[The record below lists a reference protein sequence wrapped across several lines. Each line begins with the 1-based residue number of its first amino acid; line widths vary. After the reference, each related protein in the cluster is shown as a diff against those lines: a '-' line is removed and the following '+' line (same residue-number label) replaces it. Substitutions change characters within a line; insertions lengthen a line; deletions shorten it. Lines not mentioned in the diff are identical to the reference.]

1 MQQLH
6 APTQSIK
13 HTSLRR
19 KFTLVIEK
27 PLRWAFQIER
37 RAAMEVLEEHE
48 GGGHKSTPFAPFP
61 NGLGRR
67 TEDGG
72 RRTEAAAEEDG
83 RAGGTDPFPLFPP
96 DSDPGI
102 RWREGGIQFIMH
114 LRNLSLQILGSVAAS
129 AIVGGTRHIDKPP
142 KKKKVLREKNLRIW
156 GEKFLVSFPAN

>member
-72 RRTEAAAEEDG
+72 RRRPRRRTDV
-83 RAGGTDPFPLFPP
+83 RAGPTLSLFSRPIP
-96 DSDPGI
+96 IRGI